1 MVRFR
6 HSRSTALLS
15 GMLLVSSA
23 LSGGCASFSNPTA
36 HEAIPVHR
44 LPPEVFG
51 RPREEEKTIP
61 LTLLRQ
67 KQEERYTLDAGDVLG
82 IWVSGILSDER
93 NPAPTIIQLNPY
105 SLTGDERRL
114 PPAVGTPFVIQDNGN
129 ITLPLID
136 PINVRGKT
144 LSEVER
150 IVKDAYVKAD
160 IIKKDKTVL
169 VTLAKQRTYH
179 VTVIRQDGGGVIV
192 SGAGQLVNSR
202 RGTGVPLDLPAG
214 DNDVL
219 TALARSGGLPGLDAS
234 NTVVVQRGDPPSV
247 VEGTTVAQASASQ
260 QQIRIPLRMRDNEPL
275 PFRPEDIILK
285 TGDIVFIESR
295 ETELYYTGG
304 LLPVG
309 EFILPRDYDLDV
321 LEAVTQSHGPLLNGG
336 INFNNL
342 NGNIFS
348 SGLGFPS
355 PSLLTVIRKTPGCGQ
370 IVIRVDLN
378 RAAVD
383 PRERVLVK
391 PGDFLILQ
399 ETTGESFTRYVTQTF
414 RFTTFFRFINQTN
427 AQAALNSNFP

>member
-1 MVRFR
+1 
-6 HSRSTALLS
+6 
-15 GMLLVSSA
+15 
-23 LSGGCASFSNPTA
+23 
-36 HEAIPVHR
+36 
-44 LPPEVFG
+44 
-51 RPREEEKTIP
+51 
-61 LTLLRQ
+61 
-67 KQEERYTLDAGDVLG
+67 
-82 IWVSGILSDER
+82 
-93 NPAPTIIQLNPY
+93 
-105 SLTGDERRL
+105 
-114 PPAVGTPFVIQDNGN
+114 
-129 ITLPLID
+129 
-136 PINVRGKT
+136 
-144 LSEVER
+144 
-150 IVKDAYVKAD
+150 VKAD